1 MTQVTG
7 QDIRDINDSLKST
20 NKAISDLTASVS
32 GLREE
37 MRVGFANVDTKFAEV
52 KGEIKALDT
61 KLEERTRL
69 GFWGFVFR
77 AVMISL
83 LTGTLLLFLKYLFP
97 VIPQP

>member
-1 MTQVTG
+1 MTQATD
-7 QDIRDINDSLKST
+7 QDIRDINDSIKST

-37 MRVGFANVDTKFAEV
+37 LRVGFANVDTKFAEV
-52 KGEIKALDT
+52 RGEIKALDT

-77 AVMISL
+77 AVMISV

-97 VIPQP
+97 IIPSA